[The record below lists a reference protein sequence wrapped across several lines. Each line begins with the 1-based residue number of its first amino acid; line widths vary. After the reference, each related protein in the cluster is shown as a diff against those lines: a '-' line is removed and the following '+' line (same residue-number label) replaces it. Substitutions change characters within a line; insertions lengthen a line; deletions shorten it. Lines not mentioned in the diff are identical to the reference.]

1 MLKIL
6 LKAKEKNENQ
16 ENILNR
22 KMKIVEQNNI
32 YRQK

>member
-6 LKAKEKNENQ
+6 LKAKETNENQ